1 MKPLDAFSE
10 DHHDLHSS
18 EEEPQPQPGDENPIH
33 HQVLARDHKCAYRTG
48 KCPMKKATKQNGER
62 HRLCQFHRD
71 KANGNQ
77 MRFDLK
83 KKGKRKNRRKF
94 NQQVIVSCPSRCSDN
109 SIASVPLHM
118 YYPAPPTSIMTKR
131 SSTTTTTTT
140 AVFREPILPTSH
152 YYPAQYFYRPVPDL
166 QMLPRDELQILVQ
179 LMWSEEEERP
189 PIL

>member
-1 MKPLDAFSE
+1 MMKQLDAVSE
-10 DHHDLHSS
+10 DQDLH
-18 EEEPQPQPGDENPIH
+18 EKNEPQAQPRDEPPTHPQ
-33 HQVLARDHKCAYRTG
+33 VLLARDHKCAYRTG

-83 KKGKRKNRRKF
+83 KKGKRKNRRTCDPEE
-94 NQQVIVSCPSRCSDN
+94 VIVSCPSRYSDK

-131 SSTTTTTTT
+131 STTTTTTT
-140 AVFREPILPTSH
+140 VFREPTRPTSH
-152 YYPAQYFYRPVPDL
+152 DDPSHEVYRPVPDL

-179 LMWSEEEERP
+179 LMWSEEDERP
-189 PIL
+189 AIL